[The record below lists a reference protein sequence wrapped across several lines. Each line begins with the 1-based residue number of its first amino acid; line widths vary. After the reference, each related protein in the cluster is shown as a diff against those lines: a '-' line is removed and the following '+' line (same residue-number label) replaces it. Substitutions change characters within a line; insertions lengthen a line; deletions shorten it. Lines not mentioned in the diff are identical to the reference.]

1 MNKQIH
7 EIYWIRATACLSVVF
22 IHALTRTYT
31 NYEVPGS
38 TVQLLQTIQILLMFA
53 TPMFIL
59 ISEVISSRVYPD
71 ALPNNFFKKRFK
83 FLFLPYIFTPFLYG
97 LYQFFV
103 NKSSLEKV
111 RGDILDDIFLGAW
124 HGYFIVII
132 LQFMVIHWIYIK
144 WLKNVSAWTMLSI
157 TFVINVAYLYIANY
171 QTKLLPLFMQEWLPF
186 IRMPF
191 IGWIFYFTVAYYAG
205 RYINELKEN
214 RKWAFPFSI
223 VATGITGYLLASIF
237 TSGAYTLLSS
247 VRLDILFYTVSLFF
261 ALFYFFSYMPT
272 VPKII
277 MFISK
282 YSFPIFLLHYLSFNL
297 INIVL
302 PEMNIKWYALTLFL
316 AGVFGSVL
324 LARIINLLPFGKYIV
339 GPIRKAPKLKGN
351 SPSSAS

>member
-1 MNKQIH
+1 MKTQIY
-7 EIYWIRATACLSVVF
+7 EIYWIRATACLSVVL
-22 IHALTRTYT
+22 IHALTRTY
-31 NYEVPGS
+31 NHYEVPGS

-71 ALPNNFFKKRFK
+71 SLPKSFFNKRLK

-97 LYQFFV
+97 LYHLIV
-103 NKSSLEKV
+103 NNASLEKV
-111 RGDILDDIFLGAW
+111 RGDILDDILLGAW

-132 LQFMVIHWIYIK
+132 LQFMFIHWIYIK
-144 WLKNVSAWTMLSI
+144 WFKNISAWTMLSI
-157 TFVINVAYLYIANY
+157 TFIINVAYLYIANY
-171 QTKLLPLFMQEWLPF
+171 QTDMLPKIMQEWLPF
-186 IRMPF
+186 VRMPY

-205 RYINELKEN
+205 RYINQLKEN

-223 VATGITGYLLASIF
+223 LATGITGYLLVKIF
-237 TSGAYTLLSS
+237 TSGTYTLLSS

-261 ALFYFFSYMPT
+261 ALFYLFSYMPS

-297 INIVL
+297 INLVL
-302 PEMNIKWYALTLFL
+302 PEMNIKWYALFLFL
-316 AGVFGSVL
+316 AGVFGSIL

-339 GPIRKAPKLKGN
+339 GPIRQAPKLKGKRQTT
-351 SPSSAS
+351 PS